1 MATAKKTNENTPDK
15 DASDSSI
22 RAIGRGLSVLKVI
35 NRLGSANLTEISRE
49 TQIPYPT
56 VCRIVNTLLQEEMIE
71 REPNRKRYRPTVMV
85 QSLAVGYQLENR
97 LVSIARPALSELCN
111 ELVWPVSLA
120 TRVGSCM
127 VLLDSTHRDTSL
139 TLSHYYPGHT
149 MPITECATGKA
160 YLANCDVQSREEILD
175 NIENIQFSEHG
186 QIKPAKYDD
195 AFWGAIREKGY
206 AVQRNNIYTA
216 DPGKTASIAA
226 PIFVNET
233 IAAAIAIIFFKN
245 SLKLGEAEETLAPKI
260 VEAAQLISKNLLDV
274 E

>member
-1 MATAKKTNENTPDK
+1 MNGTQRSRAMAIAKKTNENSSDK
-15 DASDSSI
+15 EASDSSI

-139 TLSHYYPGHT
+139 TLSHYYCLLYTSPSPRDRT
-149 MPITECATGKA
+149 RSRMPSSA
-160 YLANCDVQSREEILD
+160 
-175 NIENIQFSEHG
+175 
-186 QIKPAKYDD
+186 
-195 AFWGAIREKGY
+195 
-206 AVQRNNIYTA
+206 
-216 DPGKTASIAA
+216 
-226 PIFVNET
+226 
-233 IAAAIAIIFFKN
+233 
-245 SLKLGEAEETLAPKI
+245 
-260 VEAAQLISKNLLDV
+260 
-274 E
+274 